1 MLAVV
6 KMPRT
11 KSTLFEIRGNI
22 PKRILDYLKKDYT
35 VELENDDDE
44 EYVIITETDWYKN
57 IKASMTPGDNMKIYR
72 ENAGLSQ
79 AELGEKLGGLSRHKV
94 SDYESGRRT
103 IGIELAKKLSKVF
116 NRPVEYFI

>member
-11 KSTLFEIRGNI
+11 KTPLFEVRGNI

-35 VELENDDDE
+35 VEIENREDE
-44 EYVIITETDWYKN
+44 EYEYIADSDWFQE
-57 IKASMTPGDNMKIYR
+57 IKEKVAPGDTIKIYR

-79 AELGEKLGGLSRHKV
+79 TELGNDLGLSRHKI
-94 SDYESGRRT
+94 SDYENGRRT
-103 IGIELAKKLSKVF
+103 IGKELAKKLSTFFKI
-116 NRPVEYFI
+116 PVDRFL